1 MELIVQERILGG
13 AETESFYQT
22 IIYDSYE
29 GKKWELV
36 HQTLCAQIYLSE
48 EVSQQKEDHYV
59 NMP

>member
-1 MELIVQERILGG
+1 MR
-13 AETESFYQT
+13 
-22 IIYDSYE
+22 